1 MKSLNPSIFLFVQMY
16 IYLLINNVNI
26 ERNSTMVELKLCDI
40 KSENYAKLY
49 HGYLEL
55 LLSNTFVFSVW
66 VSDLDVD

>member
-1 MKSLNPSIFLFVQMY
+1 MKSLNPSIFLYVQMN

-40 KSENYAKLY
+40 KSENNAKLY

-55 LLSNTFVFSVW
+55 
-66 VSDLDVD
+66 